1 MRGIMRADHEAKI
14 KALQEQ
20 QKRCVAMELSAPKKA
35 KSAEKPTS
43 SARQQEHEKEVES
56 QIEKLLGER
65 DFAGAAA
72 LQEEAK
78 RRAAQEKDEDFE
90 ADLARLLARR
100 DYAGAAALQAKKSFT
115 H

>member
-1 MRGIMRADHEAKI
+1 MGPRWEEETEAK
-14 KALQEQ
+14 LQ
-20 QKRCVAMELSAPKKA
+20 
-35 KSAEKPTS
+35 
-43 SARQQEHEKEVES
+43 
-56 QIEKLLGER
+56 KLLGER

-100 DYAGAAALQAKKSFT
+100 DYAGAAALQAEAEKRAAMKQ
-115 H
+115 